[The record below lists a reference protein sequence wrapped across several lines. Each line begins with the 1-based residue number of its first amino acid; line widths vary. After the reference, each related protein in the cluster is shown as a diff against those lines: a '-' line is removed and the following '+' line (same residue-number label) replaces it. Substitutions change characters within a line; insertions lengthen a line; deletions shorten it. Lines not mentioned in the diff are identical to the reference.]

1 MRIDEKLQS
10 GDPCFSVEFFPPKD
24 EPAADALEE
33 TLGMLGPMKPCFY
46 SVTYGAVGAQRNGTV
61 ELTNRL
67 QSESGVDTM
76 AHLSCV
82 GESVD
87 GIRRILDDLVEG
99 GVENVL
105 ALRGDPPR
113 GEGEFTRPENGLGGS
128 AELAALIRAEYPQI
142 SIGASCFPEVHPE
155 APSAEADLAYLK
167 TKVESGA
174 DFLISQ
180 LFFDNETY
188 FDFVDAA
195 RSAGIEVPI
204 IPGLMPITSYKSISR
219 MAGLCEA
226 SIPEELAGA
235 MDDLE
240 GDQEAEA
247 QLGLA
252 YASQQ
257 ASELMRG
264 GAPGIHFYSL
274 NRWPSV
280 RALLATLAAT
290 RPWREKVTHG

>member
-1 MRIDEKLQS
+1 M
-10 GDPCFSVEFFPPKD
+10 
-24 EPAADALEE
+24 
-33 TLGMLGPMKPCFY
+33 
-46 SVTYGAVGAQRNGTV
+46 VGIAR
-61 ELTNRL
+61 
-67 QSESGVDTM
+67 
-76 AHLSCV
+76 C
-82 GESVD
+82 
-87 GIRRILDDLVEG
+87 
-99 GVENVL
+99 
-105 ALRGDPPR
+105 
-113 GEGEFTRPENGLGGS
+113 
-128 AELAALIRAEYPQI
+128 
-142 SIGASCFPEVHPE
+142 
-155 APSAEADLAYLK
+155 
-167 TKVESGA
+167 SGA

-195 RSAGIEVPI
+195 QGVGIEVPI

-226 SIPEELAGA
+226 SIPEELAAA
-235 MDDLE
+235 MDDLD

-280 RALLATLAAT
+280 RALLATLDAT